1 MDMPGVQIVPM
12 QAKTECRRCKKITLQ
27 IERVVTDN
35 LPASVKVMQC
45 TVCGIMGVCLI
56 EALTDV

>member
-1 MDMPGVQIVPM
+1 MPM
-12 QAKTECRRCKKITLQ
+12 QAKTECRRCKKVTLQ

-56 EALTDV
+56 EALNAV